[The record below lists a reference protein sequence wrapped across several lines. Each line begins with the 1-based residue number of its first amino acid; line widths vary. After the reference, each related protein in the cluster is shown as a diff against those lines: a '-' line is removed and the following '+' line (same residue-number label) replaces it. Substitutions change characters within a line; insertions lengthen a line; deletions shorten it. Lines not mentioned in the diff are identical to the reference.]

1 MSAVARSASCS
12 FVCRWIHPVINT
24 SDRPDTEDRP
34 YVDEIVGRNGA
45 SAADTTN
52 RRATCIAADF
62 QYLVRVFSDF
72 GLRWSRRSTLAFA
85 AFAVIVVAFTAS
97 ALSWNGLSAFRNSA
111 TAEPALGP
119 FLLAIPGTASPTPTP
134 SPTPKPTKHAV
145 AGATSTKPVATASP
159 SPKPKPAVE
168 PTPKAKHKVKPK
180 PKPTHTPKPKPTP
193 TPKVESLYIHTPRV
207 VHLPRNPQYP
217 PVSPI
222 TTVHGRAGRGGGSE
236 LPASLSLAAMSP
248 FVRSSCGTTCGRP
261 SHPRM
266 ARFAR

>member
-1 MSAVARSASCS
+1 MVSSVDAGVRRFRGQC
-12 FVCRWIHPVINT
+12 CRIHRI
-24 SDRPDTEDRP
+24 
-34 YVDEIVGRNGA
+34 
-45 SAADTTN
+45 
-52 RRATCIAADF
+52 
-62 QYLVRVFSDF
+62 
-72 GLRWSRRSTLAFA
+72 
-85 AFAVIVVAFTAS
+85 

-159 SPKPKPAVE
+159 SPKPKPAVK

-207 VHLPRNPQYP
+207 VHLPRDPQYP

-222 TTVHGRAGRGGGSE
+222 TTVHGVLAGRR
-236 LPASLSLAAMSP
+236 
-248 FVRSSCGTTCGRP
+248 VRTTCLAEPCGYEPFSSIQLWNHMRSTQP
-261 SHPRM
+261 PTNGTVR
-266 ARFAR
+266 ALRIGQK